1 MKTAKL
7 QIQNTNG
14 EVLSE
19 ETIRIE
25 TGDKLIVQVPAN
37 ATLDTVEQVYDHVRM
52 MMENEDLNIL
62 VVPESISFKV
72 LKIR

>member
-19 ETIRIE
+19 EILRIE

-37 ATLDTVEQVYDHVRM
+37 ATMHSVEKIYDHVRM
-52 MMENEDLNIL
+52 MMENEELNVIVL
-62 VVPESISFKV
+62 PESISLKV
-72 LKIR
+72 LKIN